1 MTEPA
6 RPNPNVPNRM
16 SDVAAVDAVS
26 SSAARAGAA
35 GAPPAYGAPLVKLS
49 QQQTT
54 FTVIG
59 LMLGVFLAALDQTIV
74 ATAAPIIQKDLD
86 ISNSLYPWLTTIYL
100 LSSTVM
106 VPVWGKLSDLYGR
119 KSMFLS
125 GVGVFLLGSVLC
137 GFSQD
142 GIQLVLSRG
151 VQGLGSAAL
160 FTVAL
165 STIADIFEPAQRA
178 RFSGLFGMMFGISSI
193 VGPLVGGYLTDHLS
207 WHWIFFVN
215 VPLGAIAIAFIVR
228 MMPALKR
235 DWGNA
240 RPVLDWAGVLLL
252 FLGSIPLLVALSL
265 GKNAVN
271 PGDSGF
277 LWTSWQILGMFALS
291 IIGFV
296 SFVQVERRVK
306 EPLVNI
312 RLFKNR
318 PFAWGTAA
326 AFVTGSAFLA
336 AIVFLP
342 FFMVN
347 VVGLSATS
355 SGLTTLPLTF
365 GLVLGN
371 VFSGQIASRIGKVK
385 PIILPAMG
393 VLLIGFALMGF
404 TLTTNTT
411 QFDVGWKMFLVGVG
425 LGPTIPLF
433 TLAVQNAVQPRDIG
447 GATALVTFA
456 RSMGTT
462 IGVAVLGSVFAT
474 TLGHSLAARTDVIKA
489 GLPPAQQAQFDQLS
503 RGSSGGEGGAGNAFD
518 LKTIKAKAQNSIVNG
533 FKTQYTTLETAINSG
548 NPQAFEALK
557 TDPKLP
563 EGLRQGLANI
573 PAVALSSEQGR
584 AGVLARL
591 KTNLDTAQTATLAS
605 TSSTLDKVGLA
616 FREAATESVTSL
628 YKFAIIL
635 VLLAFLVTSL
645 MPESP
650 FRKAGAGTGAAPA
663 PAVE

>member
-1 MTEPA
+1 MTEPTRA
-6 RPNPNVPNRM
+6 NLNPSSRM
-16 SDVAAVDAVS
+16 ADSAAVDAVS
-26 SSAARAGAA
+26 SGAARAGAN
-35 GAPPAYGAPLVKLS
+35 GAPPASGAPLVQLS

-86 ISNSLYPWLTTIYL
+86 ISNALYPWLTTIYL
-100 LSSTVM
+100 LASTVM

-137 GFSQD
+137 GLSQS
-142 GIQLVLSRG
+142 GIGLVLSRG

-165 STIADIFEPAQRA
+165 STIGDIFAPAQRA
-178 RFSGLFGMMFGISSI
+178 RFSGLFGAMFGISSI
-193 VGPLVGGYLTDHLS
+193 VGPLVGGYLTDNLS

-215 VPLGAIAIAFIVR
+215 VPLGAIAIAFIVK
-228 MMPALKR
+228 MMPPLKR
-235 DWGNA
+235 DWGNT
-240 RPVLDWAGVLLL
+240 RPQLDWAGVLLL
-252 FLGSIPLLVALSL
+252 FLGSIPLLLALSL
-265 GKNAVN
+265 GKNAVG

-326 AFVTGSAFLA
+326 AFVAGSAFLA

-347 VVGLSATS
+347 VVGLSATK

-371 VFSGQIASRIGKVK
+371 IFSGQIASRIGKVK
-385 PIILPAMG
+385 PIVLPAMG

-404 TLTTNTT
+404 TLTVNTT

-425 LGPTIPLF
+425 LGPSIPLF

-474 TLGHSLAARTDVIKA
+474 TLGNSLASRTAAISA
-489 GLPPAQQAQFDQLS
+489 SLPPAQQAQFKALS
-503 RGSSGGEGGAGNAFD
+503 SGSSGGEGGSSNAFD
-518 LKTIKAKAQNSIVNG
+518 LKSIKAKAQNGIIKG
-533 FKTQYTTLETAINSG
+533 FKAQYTALETAINSG
-548 NPQAFEALK
+548 NPQAFETLK

-563 EGLRQGLANI
+563 EGLRQGLTKI
-573 PAVALSSEQGR
+573 PAAALSSAQGR
-584 AGVLARL
+584 TGVLSQL
-591 KTNLDTAQTATLAS
+591 KTNLDAQQVTVLS
-605 TSSTLDKVGLA
+605 DTSSTLDKVGVA
-616 FREAATESVTSL
+616 FKEAATESVTSL

-635 VLLAFLVTSL
+635 VLLAFLVTAL

-650 FRKAGAGTGAAPA
+650 FRKAGMGAAPA
-663 PAVE
+663 PVAE